1 MLYNINMKIITKSTK
16 ETKDFGL
23 RLAKKAQ
30 GGQIFAL
37 IGDLGGGKTYFT
49 KGFAKGLGIKKVI
62 QSPSFLLMKIY
73 TIKKGRVKYFCHVDT
88 YRLKNPKEI
97 LEIGLREYLGQLDTI
112 TVIEWADKIKHI
124 LAPYPKTVL
133 KFTFKDKN
141 TRDIEITKTR
151 SKKRAP
157 I

>member
-1 MLYNINMKIITKSTK
+1 MKIITKSTK